1 MARPA
6 LPIRHWP
13 GNGPWLFTDENLLIA
28 AVNSEKTPNRESAR
42 RLVRR
47 ALCSLL
53 GEYLACPAQDIRLIS
68 TPGQPIRLDRTGT
81 RIGLSI
87 SHEPGLSLIAI
98 NPVGP
103 VGIDLI
109 RLTAITTLDDEI
121 PRLAQDYL
129 GPEIA
134 AQLAA
139 LPLDERAT
147 GFANA
152 WTRLEAG
159 LKCLNKGLEEWS
171 PALQRAVQNCHSRP
185 LQLPTGYVGS
195 LTVLAPRTA
204 SRSA

>member
-1 MARPA
+1 MEPMA

-13 GNGPWLFTDENLLIA
+13 GNGPWLFTDENLLVA

-68 TPGQPIRLDRTGT
+68 TPGQPIRLDQAGT
-81 RIGLSI
+81 KIGLSI

-98 NPVGP
+98 NPAGP

-109 RLTAITTLDDEI
+109 RLTSITALGDEI
-121 PRLAQDYL
+121 PRLTQDYL
-129 GPEIA
+129 GPKIA

-139 LPLDERAT
+139 LPLNERAS
-147 GFANA
+147 GFADA

-159 LKCLNKGLEEWS
+159 LKCLNKGLAEWS
-171 PALQRAVQNCHSRP
+171 PAVQRDLSACPSLR
-185 LQLPTGYVGS
+185 LQLPAGYLGS
-195 LTVLAPRTA
+195 LALPAPKNA
-204 SRSA
+204 SRSV